1 MEAAPTA
8 GRCPPGTAIV
18 LSGGGARGAYEA
30 GVVAGLVDVLGTT
43 GARAPFDI
51 FTGASV
57 GAINA
62 TWLAAHADR
71 ADLAVDGLLAH
82 WRGLNL
88 ARHLRLDPVRLLSGR
103 RFGTAFA
110 RFLGQEAERIGSSLL
125 NPKALEVLVETGVPY
140 ERLHQNVDAGLVR
153 SLVVAALEIS
163 TGRTALFAELA
174 PGALFRPS
182 RDPRRVARPT
192 RIEARHVLASAAI
205 PFLFPARRVG
215 RAYYCDGGIRYNT
228 PIAPAIRSG
237 AERLVVVSP
246 LTSTFSPPVEG
257 SVKAK
262 AAEAAYPNPIFLLG
276 KILDALLLDPLGY
289 DLVVL
294 ERINALVGAL
304 EETLDADELDR
315 VRQVQVESRGLHY
328 RKVDTL
334 IFKPAVDIGQIAQQY
349 ARRVQTGTLSG
360 VLVTRLADLG
370 VNLEA
375 DLLSFVLF
383 DREYAQHLIDLG
395 RRDVLA
401 RRDEV
406 LRFFKVAEE
415 PAGVSREA
423 SPTASGS

>member
-1 MEAAPTA
+1 MPPADRGGAP
-8 GRCPPGTAIV
+8 RPGTAIV

-30 GVVAGLVDVLGTT
+30 GVVAGLVEVLGA
-43 GARAPFDI
+43 GGSRAPFDI

-71 ADLAVDGLLAH
+71 PDLAIEGLLAH

-88 ARHLRLDPVRLLSGR
+88 ARHLRLDPIRLLSGR
-103 RFGTAFA
+103 RFSAAFA
-110 RFLGQEAERIGSSLL
+110 RFRGQEAERIGSSLL
-125 NPKALEVLVETGVPY
+125 NPKALESLVETGVPY
-140 ERLHQNVDAGLVR
+140 DRLHRNIDAGIVR

-163 TGRTALFAELA
+163 SGRTALFAELA
-174 PGALFRPS
+174 PGAVLTPS

-215 RAYYCDGGIRYNT
+215 RSYYCDGGIRYNT

-246 LTSTFSPPVEG
+246 LTAAFSPPVEG

-294 ERINALVGAL
+294 DRINALVGAL
-304 EETLDADELDR
+304 EETLDPQELER
-315 VRQVQVESRGLHY
+315 VRQVQVKSRGLHY
-328 RKVDTL
+328 RKIETL
-334 IFKPAVDIGQIAQQY
+334 VFKPAVDIGQIAQQY

-360 VLVTRLADLG
+360 LLVTRLADLG

-406 LRFFKVAEE
+406 LAFFGEE
-415 PAGVSREA
+415 EAAPQRALAQGSR
-423 SPTASGS
+423 